1 MRPSREK
8 ANLLPPGL
16 VSNLQDVLSNR
27 KGKDPDSSNNEDGS
41 NELIS
46 VSNDDDT
53 RPVVM
58 VTNADEVEFPG
69 LTYLVHAL
77 VTQELYNI
85 HVCAPQ
91 PWVFFHA
98 SLSISLDGSTASHS
112 FTLKETIAVAS
123 TEIHGAIAYEVSGIT
138 LSLFY
143 SGVVAGARESLFSGV
158 PSISI
163 SLDWKKDESQESD
176 FKDAVG
182 VCLPL
187 INAALRDIEKGA
199 FPKCCLLHV
208 QVPKSPLTNK
218 KLIVDSEFPG
228 PGLQETPI
236 TSEIEGAAHQL
247 ATQKNNIEEVESVG
261 VAGKSDTNRKAKYF

>member
-58 VTNADEVEFPG
+58 DTNADEVEFPG

-98 SLSISLDGSTASHS
+98 SLSISL
-112 FTLKETIAVAS
+112 LLIR
-123 TEIHGAIAYEVSGIT
+123 VS
-138 LSLFY
+138 LN
-143 SGVVAGARESLFSGV
+143 R
-158 PSISI
+158 
-163 SLDWKKDESQESD
+163 
-176 FKDAVG
+176 
-182 VCLPL
+182 
-187 INAALRDIEKGA
+187 
-199 FPKCCLLHV
+199 LHV
-208 QVPKSPLTNK
+208 FILDEETN
-218 KLIVDSEFPG
+218 LGFLEYG
-228 PGLQETPI
+228 CI
-236 TSEIEGAAHQL
+236 T
-247 ATQKNNIEEVESVG
+247 
-261 VAGKSDTNRKAKYF
+261 

>member
-85 HVCAPQ
+85 HV
-91 PWVFFHA
+91 
-98 SLSISLDGSTASHS
+98 I
-112 FTLKETIAVAS
+112 
-123 TEIHGAIAYEVSGIT
+123 SGINKG
-138 LSLFY
+138 SRSDHNMFY

-218 KLIVDSEFPG
+218 
-228 PGLQETPI
+228 
-236 TSEIEGAAHQL
+236 GAAHQL